1 MGNKLVNQSLD
12 ESLYEFITDPA
23 ILEVFEDAECVSCG
37 ESLRGAPVYGY
48 EHPDGINV
56 DGKRLWVFATCPEC
70 KYQNS
75 LAKIMTLKK
84 QANPRVG
91 EVEKP

>member
-12 ESLYEFITDPA
+12 ESLYELITDPA

-37 ESLRGAPVYGY
+37 EPLAGAPVYGY

-56 DGKRLWVFATCPEC
+56 DGRKLWVFAVCPKC
-70 KYQNS
+70 GYQNA
-75 LAKIMTLKK
+75 LWKVLRQKELKHDVMLGK
-84 QANPRVG
+84 VI
-91 EVEKP
+91 E